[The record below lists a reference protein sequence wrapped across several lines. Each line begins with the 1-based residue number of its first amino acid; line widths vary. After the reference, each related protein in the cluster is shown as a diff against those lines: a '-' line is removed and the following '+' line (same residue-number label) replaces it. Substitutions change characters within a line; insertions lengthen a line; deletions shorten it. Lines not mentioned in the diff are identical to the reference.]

1 MSRLI
6 EQPPVPEDLPA
17 EVITEGFLTYEI
29 DFDTEGIPQIG
40 EEPAELEEVAVV
52 GRHDAEIVVAVFAI
66 VSTGPGSEEVH
77 LSHPVGFGDGLHY
90 SAELLYRV
98 LSHLVHDSEMAF
110 ALYKRGSGPDRSPLP
125 ITSHAQYLQQA

>member
-17 EVITEGFLTYEI
+17 EVITERFLTYEI
-29 DFDTEGIPQIG
+29 DLDTEGIPHLG
-40 EEPAELEEVAVV
+40 KEPAELEEVAVI

-77 LSHPVGFGDGLHY
+77 LSHPVGFGDVLHY
-90 SAELLYRV
+90 SAELFDRV
-98 LSHLVHDSEMAF
+98 LPHLAHD
-110 ALYKRGSGPDRSPLP
+110 
-125 ITSHAQYLQQA
+125 

>member
-6 EQPPVPEDLPA
+6 DEPSIPEDLPA

-29 DFDTEGIPQIG
+29 NLDTEGIPQLG
-40 EEPAELEEVAVV
+40 KEPAELEEVAVI

-77 LSHPVGFGDGLHY
+77 LSHPVGFGDRPHY
-90 SAELLYRV
+90 SAELLDRV
-98 LSHLVHDSEMAF
+98 LSHLAHD
-110 ALYKRGSGPDRSPLP
+110 
-125 ITSHAQYLQQA
+125 